1 MTQNARNA
9 VWIPTT
15 DDADLDE
22 VIKVTGAQRPDRVI
36 PTQFGVTVGIQ
47 GPQGIQGPPGSQ
59 GPKGDVGPTGA
70 KGDQGFPGADSTV
83 PGPQGPKGDKG
94 DQGFQGVA
102 GGTFPDAP
110 VDGNIYG
117 RKDNF
122 WAVVAGTAAIA
133 INNTPAGNISAT
145 NVQAAINELDNEK
158 VAKAGDTMTGPLMLQ
173 PPAGGAYLVI
183 NALDGQG
190 QAMINIGM
198 QGNPSWQVGAQ
209 GGSGQFLIYD
219 VANGLYVF
227 SSNANT
233 NVVACGKYLSLND
246 DPPGPLYAATK
257 QYVDNH
263 PLPAIIDG
271 GTF

>member
-59 GPKGDVGPTGA
+59 GPKGDAGPMGQTGA
-70 KGDQGFPGADSTV
+70 QGIPGADSTV
-83 PGPQGPKGDKG
+83 PGPKGDKGDKG
-94 DQGFQGVA
+94 DQGVQGVA

-110 VDGNIYG
+110 ADGNIYG
-117 RKDNF
+117 RKDSF

-133 INNTPAGNISAT
+133 IDNTPAGNISAT

-158 VAKAGDTMTGPLMLQ
+158 VAKAGDTMTGALMLQ

-183 NALDGQG
+183 DALDGQG
-190 QAMINIGM
+190 QAMINLGM
-198 QGNPSWQVGAQ
+198 QGNTKWQVGAQ
-209 GGSGQFLIYD
+209 GASAQFLIYD
-219 VANGLYVF
+219 VVNGGYALAVNSGGTDMSTSKDF
-227 SSNANT
+227 VLAR
-233 NVVACGKYLSLND
+233 
-246 DPPGPLYAATK
+246 DPTHPLHAVTK